1 MNFIYNKIQ
10 LNKNLT
16 KVPFLRAIKFNVRF
30 FGGEGIGG
38 GIGGEEG
45 GGDGGGEGHGGE
57 GGGGEGGGGIS
68 GDI

>member
-38 GIGGEEG
+38 GGGGIGGGIGGEEG
-45 GGDGGGEGHGGE
+45 GALKNY
-57 GGGGEGGGGIS
+57 
-68 GDI
+68 